1 MKKLLALLL
10 ISAISLSM
18 TACQTTDEEK
28 TVGTDAQIVQGEKG
42 EKGDPGEQGPQ
53 GIAGPPGPAGPQGE
67 SGLGF
72 VQYDVS
78 KLNEYVPGTVVIDS
92 NGIAYINV
100 ATLYSELQEAR
111 SVADL
116 QKKTLP
122 AQIRDW
128 IIRQPGNRSI

>member
-1 MKKLLALLL
+1 MKRLLALLL

-42 EKGDPGEQGPQ
+42 DPGEQGPQ
-53 GIAGPPGPAGPQGE
+53 GIAGPQGE
-67 SGLGF
+67 NGLGF
-72 VQYDVS
+72 VQYDAS

-92 NGIAYINV
+92 NEIVYINV

-116 QKKTLP
+116 AKEDAARANQRLDNQAT
-122 AQIRDW
+122 R
-128 IIRQPGNRSI
+128 

>member
-1 MKKLLALLL
+1 MKRLLALLL

-42 EKGDPGEQGPQ
+42 EKGDTGEQGPQ
-53 GIAGPPGPAGPQGE
+53 GIAGPQGE
-67 SGLGF
+67 NGLGF
-72 VQYDVS
+72 VQYDAS

-92 NGIAYINV
+92 NEIAYINV

-116 QKKTLP
+116 AKEDAARANQRLDNQAT
-122 AQIRDW
+122 R
-128 IIRQPGNRSI
+128 